1 MSASPALM
9 ESIAVRTA
17 VAPVAQALATLNTGI
32 PVWPICFCR
41 CCPSMFDASSRQP
54 TASICMSAMVAPA
67 SARAPRAVSLARSTL
82 SLSG

>member
-9 ESIAVRTA
+9 ASMAVRTA
-17 VAPVAQALATLNTGI
+17 VAPVAQALATLYTGM

-41 CCPSMFDASSRQP
+41 CWPSMFDASNRHP
-54 TASICMSAMVAPA
+54 TARICMSPMVAPA